1 MNKFLNFKNYKI
13 FDSFKNSKFLTVI
26 KIRKNFEIIKNHR
39 FFKLKIP
46 NEKMKKSKRGISPV
60 IATVLLIVI
69 VVVLALIIFLW
80 AKGFIKENVQKKGV
94 SADQVCNELNMEVS
108 YNSASG
114 ELDVINKGNT
124 PVYRL
129 ELKKLSGGSVDKQ
142 SVTEG
147 FSVGESKTIE
157 GIGEN
162 YDKVEV
168 FPVILGEVKTSK
180 KAYVCKNSFST
191 A

>member
-1 MNKFLNFKNYKI
+1 
-13 FDSFKNSKFLTVI
+13 
-26 KIRKNFEIIKNHR
+26 
-39 FFKLKIP
+39 
-46 NEKMKKSKRGISPV
+46 MKKSKRGISPV

-80 AKGFIKENVQKKGV
+80 AKGFFTENIQKKGV
-94 SADQVCNELNMEVS
+94 SADQVCSELDMEVS

-129 ELKKLSGGSVDKQ
+129 ELEKLSGGSVNKQ

-147 FSVGESKTIE
+147 FSAGESKTVSVS
-157 GIGEN
+157 GGP
-162 YDKVEV
+162 YDKIEV

-180 KAYVCKNSFST
+180 KAYVCTNSFST

>member
-1 MNKFLNFKNYKI
+1 
-13 FDSFKNSKFLTVI
+13 
-26 KIRKNFEIIKNHR
+26 
-39 FFKLKIP
+39 
-46 NEKMKKSKRGISPV
+46 MKKSKRGISPV

-69 VVVLALIIFLW
+69 VIILALIIFLW
-80 AKGFIKENVQKKGV
+80 AKGFIKENIQKKGV
-94 SADQVCNELNMEVS
+94 SADQVCNELDMEVS
-108 YNSASG
+108 YNPASG

-129 ELKKLSGGSVDKQ
+129 ELRKAAGGSVDKQ
-142 SVTEG
+142 AVTEG
-147 FSVGESKTIE
+147 LSAGESKTIE
-157 GIGEN
+157 EVGED
-162 YDKVEV
+162 YDKIEV